1 MKRLM
6 DLQTRQQTLL
16 KEDEDITYN
25 KEKYQ
30 NELEEQNSKIERAA
44 NSAEAKLNNL
54 ATVNP
59 NV

>member
-1 MKRLM
+1 M

-30 NELEEQNSKIERAA
+30 NELEE
-44 NSAEAKLNNL
+44 
-54 ATVNP
+54 
-59 NV
+59 

>member
-30 NELEEQNSKIERAA
+30 NELEE
-44 NSAEAKLNNL
+44 
-54 ATVNP
+54 
-59 NV
+59 